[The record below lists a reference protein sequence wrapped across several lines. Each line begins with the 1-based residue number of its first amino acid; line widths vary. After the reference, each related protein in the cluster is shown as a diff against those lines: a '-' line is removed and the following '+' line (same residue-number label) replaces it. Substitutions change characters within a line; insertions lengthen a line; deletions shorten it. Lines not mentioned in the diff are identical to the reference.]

1 MHDLN
6 KDIIFPLQIF
16 ALSNNV
22 LYNFPE
28 QGVVPVLY
36 VIYAQD
42 KADSLEKRLSVRPAH
57 LARLQ
62 LLHDEGR
69 LLTAG
74 PMPAVDSN
82 DPGAAGFTGSTVIA
96 EFESLEAAQ
105 AWADADPYVAA
116 GVYEHVSVKP
126 FTAGELQIGRLL
138 DELDGGGLFIKR
150 EMPNGRTEE
159 RPRACYLSWQKVR
172 IPARHQLCQRTFATA
187 VVTKDGDHPR
197 FDIVKVIT
205 ERRMR

>member
-1 MHDLN
+1 M
-6 KDIIFPLQIF
+6 
-16 ALSNNV
+16 
-22 LYNFPE
+22 
-28 QGVVPVLY
+28 LY

-116 GVYEHVSVKP
+116 GVYEQVSVKP
-126 FTAGELQIGRLL
+126 FKKYSENTLRVPGR
-138 DELDGGGLFIKR
+138 GYKTTPLFIVYMR
-150 EMPNGRTEE
+150 ECGS
-159 RPRACYLSWQKVR
+159 PRSNQQIITLSVSPCITSAYSGKKYIMHV
-172 IPARHQLCQRTFATA
+172 PDMTS
-187 VVTKDGDHPR
+187 PR
-197 FDIVKVIT
+197 QIF
-205 ERRMR
+205 